1 MIISS
6 ELLQLRF
13 PTEEDLHLFKPHGKV
28 FCYLQPNTFLSNTLN
43 TAPNPIIIFK
53 ERFLLFKVMPLL
65 RNSYFS
71 YLLEPSCSFSDPE
84 KISRLNSRYSSYL
97 KAMVRIT
104 AFT

>member
-13 PTEEDLHLFKPHGKV
+13 LTEEDLHLFKPHGQV
-28 FCYLQPNTFLSNTLN
+28 FYYLQPNTLN

-71 YLLEPSCSFSDPE
+71 YLLEPSCSFPDPE
-84 KISRLNSRYSSYL
+84 KISRLNGRYSSYL

-104 AFT
+104 PFT